1 MTNNFRGIYNA
12 AKNIEP
18 FEGVV
23 TFEDVLEFGKELF
36 NKSSYEQ

>member
-23 TFEDVLEFGKELF
+23 TFEDVLEFGKQLF
-36 NKSSYEQ
+36 NKNIYDK

>member
-1 MTNNFRGIYNA
+1 MTSNFRGIYNA

-18 FEGVV
+18 FEDVV
-23 TFEDVLEFGKELF
+23 TFEDVLEFSKQLF

>member
-12 AKNIEP
+12 AKNIKP

-23 TFEDVLEFGKELF
+23 TFKDVLEYGKQLF
-36 NKSSYEQ
+36 NKSSYE